1 MSAERRFIVGRTVIP
16 GSVARTVYITRP
28 NSKSV
33 RAMLLRSG
41 YVFSIT
47 ILAPDPEGICLEN
60 VFRSPII
67 QKYENVDGLEI
78 QKIKDY
84 ASKEGD

>member
-1 MSAERRFIVGRTVIP
+1 
-16 GSVARTVYITRP
+16 
-28 NSKSV
+28 
-33 RAMLLRSG
+33 MLLRSG

-60 VFRSPII
+60 VFRSPTI

>member
-1 MSAERRFIVGRTVIP
+1 MHQGVNSVSTIMNKRTFIIIIIRF
-16 GSVARTVYITRP
+16 
-28 NSKSV
+28 
-33 RAMLLRSG
+33 G

-60 VFRSPII
+60 VFRSPTI

-84 ASKEGD
+84 MYASKE